1 MNTDLKNIP
10 AALFTLLSKLSRYVA
25 ILFTLL
31 VLALYGYLILHVSSL
46 TQAEIDQTE
55 VLERLQ
61 ATRRTEVDQRAVDR
75 ILLLQDQNVQIESIF
90 EEAREN
96 PFSE

>member
-1 MNTDLKNIP
+1 MNADIKKIP
-10 AALFTLLSKLSRYVA
+10 TTLLALLSKLSRYIVIIF
-25 ILFTLL
+25 ILS

-61 ATRRTEVDQRAVDR
+61 ATRRTQVDQRAVDR
-75 ILLLQDQNVQIESIF
+75 IVLLQDQNVQIESIF